1 MPTAAQPAF
10 TEIMECLAVKKLPE
24 GPQWSYEIKLDG
36 YRVEVVKADG
46 KLTLFSRKSTDL
58 SERFPYILAELAHLP
73 DGTVIDG
80 ELVALDPSGRPS
92 FTLLQSFRSAEPHI
106 RLFAF
111 DILFHKNRNQL
122 KLPLAE
128 RRIILAKVIKPKGHI
143 DISLAVETT
152 LAKLLKTV
160 RENQLEGIVAKRTDS
175 LYESGQRSGAWAKH
189 RINRGQEFVI
199 GGYLPGPHGFESVVI
214 GFWRGKDLIYSHRL
228 RNGFVP
234 ATRTDLF
241 KRFAGLE
248 IKSCPFSNL
257 PQNTKSRWGGE
268 GFTAEKME
276 KAVWLKP
283 ETVIQVE
290 FLEWNGGDHLRH
302 AKYIGIREDKDPRK
316 VIKED

>member
-1 MPTAAQPAF
+1 MPAATQPAF

-24 GPQWSYEIKLDG
+24 GPHWSYEIKLDG
-36 YRVEVVKADG
+36 YRVEVVNLNG
-46 KLTLFSRKSTDL
+46 KLTLYSRKRTDL
-58 SERFPYILAELAHLP
+58 SERFPYILAELADLP

-111 DILFHKNRNQL
+111 DILFHKGRSLL

-128 RRIILAKVIKPKGHI
+128 RRTILAKVIKPKGHI
-143 DISLAVETT
+143 DISLAVETS

-160 RENQLEGIVAKRTDS
+160 RDNQLEGIVAKRTDS
-175 LYESGQRSGAWAKH
+175 IYESGERSGAWSKH

-199 GGYLPGPHGFESVVI
+199 GGYIPAPNGFESVVI

-234 ATRTDLF
+234 DTRRELF
-241 KRFAGLE
+241 ARFAGLE

-268 GFTAEKME
+268 GFTAEKMK

-283 ETVIQVE
+283 ETVVQVE

-316 VIKED
+316 VVKEA